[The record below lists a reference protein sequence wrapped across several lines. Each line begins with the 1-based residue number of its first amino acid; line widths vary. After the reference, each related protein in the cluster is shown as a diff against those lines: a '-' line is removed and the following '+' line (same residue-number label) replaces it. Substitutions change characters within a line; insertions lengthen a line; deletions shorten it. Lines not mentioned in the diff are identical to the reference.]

1 MNTKSLVL
9 SYEKKVMSITNF
21 VSEEIMKTLAFRPNR
36 LVHFVAAAVPRACGL
51 GIAARSFVAAA
62 LVLASVPAVL
72 AAPAADLPVAGPPCP
87 APVLGTPKVLR
98 LSELFDAEVPREQ
111 CNAQSVQDA
120 IFAMGQTGTFIVDR
134 TCDLDAGLRL
144 PSRFTL
150 RGTGIGSEGI
160 IHFTHDGLGLSI
172 CQEAPRGY
180 VTIADLDLYGPN
192 PAGATIVTPHATGIA
207 LANHNIVYITN
218 VRVSDFI
225 TGISGRQSFS
235 VFINGS
241 NISDNRGDNIRI
253 GYNANGWRIRDGI
266 VSQADGWGI
275 NVLGPGDD
283 TPIQATENG
292 QPISIDGSN
301 DLLIDGTRME
311 SNIRGA
317 VRTNT
322 YGTRITNSRLEGN
335 GKGNF
340 SFPNLGLLVDRQ
352 AQDARILTNQGDD
365 CIRDVGTGTQRAF
378 NIPASQ
384 DTAECS
390 QLPIAPN

>member
-1 MNTKSLVL
+1 
-9 SYEKKVMSITNF
+9 
-21 VSEEIMKTLAFRPNR
+21 MKTLAFRPNR
-36 LVHFVAAAVPRACGL
+36 LVRFLAAAVPGACAL

-62 LVLASVPAVL
+62 LVLASVRAVL
-72 AAPAADLPVAGPPCP
+72 ATPAADLPVAGPPCP
-87 APVLGTPKVLR
+87 ASVVGTSKVLR
-98 LSELFDAEVPREQ
+98 LSELFATEVPREQ

-120 IFAMGQTGTFIVDR
+120 IFAMGQNGTFIVDR

-160 IHFTHDGLGLSI
+160 IHFTHDGLGLSM

-180 VTIADLDLYGPN
+180 VTIADLDLYGPD
-192 PAGATIVTPHATGIA
+192 PAGDRIVAPHATGIA
-207 LANHNIVYITN
+207 LANQNIVYITN

-225 TGISGRQSFS
+225 TGLSGRQSFS

-253 GYNANGWRIRDGI
+253 DYNSNSWRIRDGL
-266 VSQADGWGI
+266 VSQAGGWGI
-275 NVLGPGDD
+275 NVLGPGDAE
-283 TPIQATENG
+283 PLGN
-292 QPISIDGSN
+292 IDGSN
-301 DLLIDGTRME
+301 DLLIDGVRME
-311 SNIRGA
+311 SNFRGA

-340 SFPNLGLLVDRQ
+340 SFPKLALLMDQ
-352 AQDARILTNQGDD
+352 HAQEARILTNLSSGD